1 MDHRTL
7 SWIKISVFHLALCG
21 ILPVIAQNGAPPLA
35 GAKSAAMGGAG
46 VALTDIHAA
55 FSNQAGLAFL
65 PETSVLAAAERR
77 FLLEDLQ
84 TFSLAA
90 AYPAGRSGT
99 FGVTLHY
106 FGFEVYNEKR
116 IGLIYA
122 RSLIEDRLAIGAQF
136 LFLNTQIQ
144 EYGSKGNVTF
154 ELGLTSKVNSQVSI
168 GVHVFSPARVELVN
182 QEFLPT
188 VFNIGVGYMPS
199 EKVTFLLE
207 AEKDIDYP
215 IRARAGLEYFV
226 VKQLAIRIGAATNP
240 TLLSFG
246 VGLQLESG
254 LGIDLSTYYHQWLG
268 FTPGFSLRYTI
279 GRKS

>member
-1 MDHRTL
+1 MRHD
-7 SWIKISVFHLALCG
+7 SPFWIKISVIYLAFCG
-21 ILPVIAQNGAPPLA
+21 LVPVQAQNGAPPLA

-46 VALTDIHAA
+46 VALTDIHSA

-65 PETSVLAAAERR
+65 SETSILATAERR
-77 FLLEDLQ
+77 FLLDDLQ

-90 AYPAGRSGT
+90 AYPAGRSGA
-99 FGVTLHY
+99 FGLTLHY
-106 FGFEVYNEKR
+106 FGFEIYNEKR
-116 IGLIYA
+116 IGLAYA

-154 ELGLTSKVNSQVSI
+154 ELGLTSKVNSQVTI
-168 GVHVFSPARVELVN
+168 GVHVFSPARVELVD

-188 VFNIGVGYMPS
+188 VFNIGLGYMPS

-207 AEKDIDYP
+207 AEKDVDFP

-226 VKQLAIRIGAATNP
+226 VKPLAIRIGAATNP

-246 VGLQLESG
+246 VGLNLGNG
-254 LGIDLSTYYHQWLG
+254 LGIDLSSYYHQWLG
-268 FTPGFSLRYTI
+268 FTPGISLRYTI
-279 GRKS
+279 DRKS